1 MTTLSNKILK
11 PLQPFLTD
19 TKKTDTGLVLTFL
32 NFDKKLYS
40 YSFDVATTLSVVQS
54 LKLKVKYKGKKYLIT
69 NLSQQVTHQ
78 KYTIGLLG
86 NQVSPS
92 YLTGPGRTSLTVILE
107 EIV

>member
-1 MTTLSNKILK
+1 MSNKILK

-40 YSFDVATTLSVVQS
+40 YSFDVATTLSVVQT
-54 LKLKVKYKGKKYLIT
+54 LKLKVKYKGKKYRIT
-69 NLSQQVTHQ
+69 NISQQVTHQ
-78 KYTIGLLG
+78 KYTVGMLG
-86 NQVSPS
+86 KQISAS

-107 EIV
+107 EVQ